1 MSKLKKYEAVFDEEK
16 TEGVFAI
23 SLVKKPATKEVFIAL
38 SDQEKQI
45 QTEIHFSTVN
55 EDEQI
60 LIGLVLEPNT
70 PIYRNQE
77 GEEFTVTFKED
88 TIQKLAYNFFKQD
101 FHKNSTLE
109 HDEDQKIS
117 GVTFVESWIVRNP
130 DKDVSNEYGLT
141 YPKGSWLATMKVD
154 DDDIWNNYIK
164 TGKVKGFS
172 IDGLVQLKEI
182 KDEKQKIKMS
192 IFRKLGLSNKKKEE
206 DEQETTLELGSA
218 MLVGGEIQIEW
229 EGDELEAGKSIFAT
243 MPNDAESDERVP
255 VPVGEYE
262 LEDGRIIIVEEEG
275 VVASVNSPQSSGE
288 PEGDVEASGEEGE
301 KTGKIKSIL
310 IKYNEDKNTQEA
322 FKNIESLLV
331 EMKEGFD
338 DKFKDLEA
346 KYLDLSEQ
354 EIDDKKKTPTVEVN
368 LSEMSEYQKRQYYKE
383 NN

>member
-1 MSKLKKYEAVFDEEK
+1 
-16 TEGVFAI
+16 
-23 SLVKKPATKEVFIAL
+23 
-38 SDQEKQI
+38 
-45 QTEIHFSTVN
+45 
-55 EDEQI
+55 
-60 LIGLVLEPNT
+60 
-70 PIYRNQE
+70 
-77 GEEFTVTFKED
+77 
-88 TIQKLAYNFFKQD
+88 
-101 FHKNSTLE
+101 
-109 HDEDQKIS
+109 
-117 GVTFVESWIVRNP
+117 
-130 DKDVSNEYGLT
+130 
-141 YPKGSWLATMKVD
+141 
-154 DDDIWNNYIK
+154 
-164 TGKVKGFS
+164 
-172 IDGLVQLKEI
+172 
-182 KDEKQKIKMS
+182 
-192 IFRKLGLSNKKKEE
+192 
-206 DEQETTLELGSA
+206 
-218 MLVGGEIQIEW
+218 
-229 EGDELEAGKSIFAT
+229 

-255 VPVGEYE
+255 VPVGKYE
-262 LEDGRIIIVEEEG
+262 LEDGRVIIVEEEG